1 MAEKDRSLPKP
12 PNPAFGRKRR
22 SEDGEDRALMADEI
36 ARAAA
41 EGRLEEFLSKEVPDN
56 DYARLL
62 VSMMMDMTGM
72 TSVAK
77 SPDAK
82 EEPSSPPASVENLSE
97 PPAEVIEAVGN
108 NDLAALNELLQ
119 SEHKKRH
126 PQGEQEIERPAVS
139 PPKPSIERQIIEDL
153 VKIASDNDVSLDW
166 LTFRALKLYLQ
177 EYRKSGR
184 L

>member
-12 PNPAFGRKRR
+12 FNPAFGRKRR

-56 DYARLL
+56 DYARSL

-77 SPDAK
+77 SPDAN
-82 EEPSSPPASVENLSE
+82 EEPSSPASVENLSE
-97 PPAEVIEAVGN
+97 PPAEVIEAVRK
-108 NDLAALNELLQ
+108 NDVEALKELLQ

-126 PQGEQEIERPAVS
+126 PEGEQEIERS
-139 PPKPSIERQIIEDL
+139 DGLPPKPSIERQIIEDL

-177 EYRKSGR
+177 EYQKSGR